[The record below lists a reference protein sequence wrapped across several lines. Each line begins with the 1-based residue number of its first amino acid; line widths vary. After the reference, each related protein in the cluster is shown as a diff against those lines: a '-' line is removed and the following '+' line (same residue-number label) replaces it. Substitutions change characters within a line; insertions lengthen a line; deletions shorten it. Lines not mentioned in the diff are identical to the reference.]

1 MRKKYKDYSV
11 PGTFAFTGGGTA
23 GHVFPMFPVIKRI
36 SRAGFDTVWIGSVR
50 GMEGALVKREG
61 IRYSG
66 VPSGK
71 LRRYFSFRNFT
82 DLFAIIAGFFTSVR
96 ILRREQPLALV
107 SKGGFV
113 SVPPIAAARLL
124 KIPILN
130 HESDVDPGLAA
141 RLNFKLGARALVSY
155 DKTLDYLSGEA
166 RSRAVVVGNPIRD
179 EIFSGN
185 PAEGRRLAGLTA
197 DDKRPLILVL
207 GGSQGAVEVNSLV
220 TGCLDSILPLAV
232 VVHQRGPGNPSVPD
246 TEGYMSREFFTEDL
260 PHLMAAADLAI
271 ARSGAGSVWEL
282 AATGTPAIF
291 IPLRGATRGDQLL
304 NASMAEERGMSVTLK
319 KDSNPD
325 NLAGVVSGLI
335 EDPGKRRRMAA
346 AAASYPAEKAA
357 EMIVEVL
364 MEYTG

>member
-1 MRKKYKDYSV
+1 MRINKKDKSV

-23 GHVFPMFPVIKRI
+23 GHVFPMFPVIKGI
-36 SRAGFDTVWIGSVR
+36 SKAGFDTLWIGSVR
-50 GMEGALVKREG
+50 GMEGSLVRRAG

-71 LRRYFSFRNFT
+71 LRRYFSFKNFT
-82 DLFAIIAGFFTSVR
+82 DLFAILAGFIASMR
-96 ILRREQPLALV
+96 ILRREKPLALI

-124 KIPILN
+124 NIPILN

-155 DKTLDYLSGEA
+155 DETLDFLSGKA
-166 RSRAVVVGNPIRD
+166 RSQAVVVGNPIRD
-179 EIFSGN
+179 ELFSGN
-185 PAEGRRLAGLTA
+185 PAEGRRLAGLSS

-207 GGSQGAVEVNSLV
+207 GGSQGAVEVNNLV
-220 TGCLDSILPLAV
+220 TGCLDRILPLAA

-246 TEGYMSREFFTEDL
+246 TDGYMSREFFTDEL

-282 AATGTPAIF
+282 AATRTPAIF
-291 IPLRGATRGDQLL
+291 IPLRGATRGDQQL
-304 NASMAEERGMSVTLK
+304 NASMAEERGMSVTLE

-325 NLAGVVSGLI
+325 NLAGIVSDLI
-335 EDPGKRRRMAA
+335 EDTGKRRRMAA
-346 AAASYPAEKAA
+346 AAASYPAGKAA
-357 EMIVEVL
+357 EMIIEVL

>member
-1 MRKKYKDYSV
+1 
-11 PGTFAFTGGGTA
+11 
-23 GHVFPMFPVIKRI
+23 
-36 SRAGFDTVWIGSVR
+36 
-50 GMEGALVKREG
+50 
-61 IRYSG
+61 
-66 VPSGK
+66 
-71 LRRYFSFRNFT
+71 
-82 DLFAIIAGFFTSVR
+82 
-96 ILRREQPLALV
+96 
-107 SKGGFV
+107 
-113 SVPPIAAARLL
+113 LL

-155 DKTLDYLSGEA
+155 EKTLGFLTEEA

-179 EIFSGN
+179 EMFSGN
-185 PAEGRRLAGLTA
+185 PAEGRRLAGLSS

-207 GGSQGAVEVNSLV
+207 GGSQGAVEVNNLII
-220 TGCLDSILPLAV
+220 GCLDTVLPLAA
-232 VVHQRGPGNPSVPD
+232 VVHQRGSGNPSVPD
-246 TEGYMSREFFTEDL
+246 SDGYMSREFFTDEL

-325 NLAGVVSGLI
+325 YLAGIVSDLI
-335 EDPGKRRRMAA
+335 EDTGRRRRMAA
-346 AAASYPAEKAA
+346 AAASYPAGKAA
-357 EMIVEVL
+357 EMITEVL